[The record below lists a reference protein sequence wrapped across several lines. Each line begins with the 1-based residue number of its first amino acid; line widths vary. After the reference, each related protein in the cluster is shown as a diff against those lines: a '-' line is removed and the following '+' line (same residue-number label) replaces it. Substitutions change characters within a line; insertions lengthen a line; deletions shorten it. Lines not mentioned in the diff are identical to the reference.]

1 MKINTQADR
10 YLAEKFELK
19 EKVAKSKAKVK
30 VFEELE
36 QLTTVLKI
44 SSAPRK
50 MLSVGRQCKLIATGM
65 FHYWIHHTK
74 GVLIEER
81 MGNILQGILK

>member
-44 SSAPRK
+44 SAPRK

-65 FHYWIHHTK
+65 FHYWIHRTK

-81 MGNILQGILK
+81 MGNILQGISK

>member
-19 EKVAKSKAKVK
+19 EKVAKVK

-65 FHYWIHHTK
+65 FHYWIHRTK

-81 MGNILQGILK
+81 MGNILQGISK